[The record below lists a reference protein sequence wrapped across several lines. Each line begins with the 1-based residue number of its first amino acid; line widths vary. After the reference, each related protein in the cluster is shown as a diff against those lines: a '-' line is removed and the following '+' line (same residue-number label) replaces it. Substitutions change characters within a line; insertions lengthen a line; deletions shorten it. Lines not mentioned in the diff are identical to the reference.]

1 MKEQNRQGIQTEE
14 KVLKEN
20 ESEEKPVVWKETLS
34 WIVVVVAAMLLA
46 YVMNRFVIV
55 NARVPSGSMETT
67 IMTGDRI
74 LGWRLTYN
82 FREPK
87 RGDIV
92 IFKYP
97 DNENENYIKR
107 IIGLPGEKVT
117 IKEGKV
123 YIGDSNE
130 PLEED
135 YVKEEWSGGDGVY
148 WVPEDSYFMLGDNRN
163 NSKDSREWVNKYVHR
178 DKILGEASFC
188 YWPFSD
194 FGFLE

>member
-1 MKEQNRQGIQTEE
+1 
-14 KVLKEN
+14 
-20 ESEEKPVVWKETLS
+20 
-34 WIVVVVAAMLLA
+34 
-46 YVMNRFVIV
+46 
-55 NARVPSGSMETT
+55 
-67 IMTGDRI
+67 MTGDRI

-123 YIGDSNE
+123 YIGDSTE